1 MCCGYFQSEKL
12 RFFGRLRDTIG
23 DEREIIL
30 PPEVRDSEQ
39 LRTWLGRDH
48 PDLLD
53 PAIRIA
59 LDDEMLV
66 ASTPLGATREAAF
79 LPPVSGG

>member
-1 MCCGYFQSEKL
+1 MKV

-23 DEREIIL
+23 DEREVTL
-30 PPEVRDSEQ
+30 PPEVENSEH
-39 LRTWLGRDH
+39 LRAWLGRDH

-53 PAIRIA
+53 PAVRIA
-59 LDDEMLV
+59 LDDRMLV
-66 ASTPLGATREAAF
+66 ATTPLGEARELAF